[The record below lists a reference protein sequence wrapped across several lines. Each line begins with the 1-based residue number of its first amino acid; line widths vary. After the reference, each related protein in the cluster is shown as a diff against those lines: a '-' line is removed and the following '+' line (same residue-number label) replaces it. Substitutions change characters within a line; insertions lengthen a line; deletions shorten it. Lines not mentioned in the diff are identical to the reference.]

1 MVTCRSHKPEDA
13 GSNLAVATKD
23 DLAQSVESYPDTVEV
38 ESSSLSVI
46 TNLVRNSIGFR
57 VPVFYTGSCEFES
70 HRANQRMNSSTAEQ
84 VFVRHQ
90 VESLPAG
97 RQVRIFLHPQKYSG
111 ELTEW

>member
-1 MVTCRSHKPEDA
+1 MVA
-13 GSNLAVATKD
+13 AKD
-23 DLAQSVESYPDTVEV
+23 DLTQLAECYPDTIVV
-38 ESSSLSVI
+38 KGSSPLVI
-46 TNLVRNSIGFR
+46 TKLVRNSIGFR

-111 ELTEW
+111 ELIPIIIGSNVMVS